1 MQDER
6 VYSASGA
13 LLSPALGRK
22 LSNWLPKTLPG
33 LSRKPGGPGL
43 SMMSLLILI
52 CAAAAAPSA
61 NLPDFPA
68 SVLQSPSRGSPKL
81 LFLPAASASR
91 LPLLCE
97 PPLTSV
103 ELMKGGVQ
111 LRLFPGV
118 DEKLGGQVTR

>member
-1 MQDER
+1 
-6 VYSASGA
+6 
-13 LLSPALGRK
+13 
-22 LSNWLPKTLPG
+22 
-33 LSRKPGGPGL
+33 
-43 SMMSLLILI
+43 MSLLILI
-52 CAAAAAPSA
+52 CAAAAAAPSA

-91 LPLLCE
+91 LPLLFE

-111 LRLFPGV
+111 LSLFPGV

>member
-1 MQDER
+1 
-6 VYSASGA
+6 
-13 LLSPALGRK
+13 
-22 LSNWLPKTLPG
+22 
-33 LSRKPGGPGL
+33 
-43 SMMSLLILI
+43 MMSLLILI
-52 CAAAAAPSA
+52 CAPAAAPSA

-68 SVLQSPSRGSPKL
+68 SVLQSPSKGSPKL
-81 LFLPAASASR
+81 LSLPAASASR